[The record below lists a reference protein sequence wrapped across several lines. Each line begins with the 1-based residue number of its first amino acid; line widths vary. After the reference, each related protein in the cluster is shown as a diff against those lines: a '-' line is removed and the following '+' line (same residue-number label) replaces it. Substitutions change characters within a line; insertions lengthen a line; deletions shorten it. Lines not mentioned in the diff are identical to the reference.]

1 MSTLVVIP
9 ARYASTRLPGKP
21 LHLLNGKPM
30 VQWVWEA
37 AAKVEGVEVLVA
49 TEDERIVRA
58 VEGFGGRA
66 VMTSPD
72 CPSGTDR
79 VAQAAKGSSAEHII
93 NLQGDEPT
101 CVPENV
107 ARVAQAL
114 KRGEG
119 MATLDCALD
128 PALAEDPNTV
138 KVVKDLR
145 GYALY
150 FSRSPIPY
158 PRTPFS
164 AYRKH
169 LGIYG
174 FRRDV
179 LFKFVALQPTALE
192 KAESLEQLRALEN
205 GIPICV
211 EEAAADSVS
220 VDTAQDALRVDAL
233 LRLERRD
240 R

>member
-1 MSTLVVIP
+1 VSTLVVIP

-30 VQWVWEA
+30 IQWVWEA
-37 AAKVEGVEVLVA
+37 AARVEGVDVLVA
-49 TEDERIVRA
+49 TEDERIVKA
-58 VEGFGGRA
+58 VEGFGGKA

-79 VAQAAKGSSAEHII
+79 VAEAARNTEAENII
-93 NLQGDEPT
+93 NLQGDEPLF
-101 CVPENV
+101 VPENV
-107 ARVAQAL
+107 ARVALAL
-114 KRGEG
+114 RRGEG
-119 MATLDCALD
+119 MATLDCPLD
-128 PALAEDPNTV
+128 PAFAGDPNTV
-138 KVVKDLR
+138 KVVKDLK

-158 PRTPFS
+158 PRNPFS

-179 LFKFVALQPTALE
+179 LFKFVALPPTALE

-205 GIPICV
+205 GIPIYV
-211 EEAAADSVS
+211 GEAASDSVS
-220 VDTAQDALRVDAL
+220 VDTIEDAAKVDRL
-233 LRLERRD
+233 LKGV
-240 R
+240 